1 MPNPKECR
9 FAETHEWLH
18 IDEDVVTLGLTK
30 YASDELTDV
39 TYVEMKEAGST
50 VLPGESVGEVESV
63 KTTSDIYSPVGGEL
77 LEVNAAVTQN
87 PSLVN
92 SDPYGAG
99 WLVKIRTT
107 DPSPLDALMDQTTYD
122 TRYPVG

>member
-9 FAETHEWLH
+9 FAETHEWLS

-30 YASDELTDV
+30 YAVNELTDI
-39 TYVEMKEAGST
+39 TYIEMKEPKST

-63 KTTSDIYSPVGGEL
+63 KTTSDVYSPIGGEL
-77 LEVNAAVTQN
+77 LEVNDAVVAD
-87 PSLVN
+87 PSLLN

-99 WLVKIRTT
+99 WLVRIRTT
-107 DPSPLDALMDQTTYD
+107 DPSPLDALMDRETYEIK
-122 TRYPVG
+122 YPE